1 VLNTDRVDFA
11 LGVQQHARGG
21 RFYPRIRRNGKV
33 HYLGTFDT
41 EEEAIAVRRKVK
53 EKLDAEDATA
63 VAGPSAASVIQV
75 VMGMGISEGIVV
87 GPFRDSRSS
96 TRIVLTE
103 SLVFRR
109 KGLGFEVRIR
119 RGKQP
124 VSESLTLRKKHRR
137 PSQGERTA

>member
-1 VLNTDRVDFA
+1 MRLSRT
-11 LGVQQHARGG
+11 GHAFEARI
-21 RFYPRIRRNGKV
+21 IRRGRAI
-33 HYLGTFDT
+33 HLGTFDT
-41 EEEAIAVRRKVK
+41 EKQAIAVRRKVK

-63 VAGPSAASVIQV
+63 VAGSSAASVIQL

-96 TRIVLTE
+96 ARTVLTE

-137 PSQGERTA
+137 PSQGGRTA